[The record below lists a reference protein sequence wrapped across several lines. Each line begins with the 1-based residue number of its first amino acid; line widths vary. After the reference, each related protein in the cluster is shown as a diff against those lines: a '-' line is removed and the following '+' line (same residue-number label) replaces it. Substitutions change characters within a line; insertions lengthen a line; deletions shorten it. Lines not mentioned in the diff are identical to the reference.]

1 MIPVLLALAAAA
13 LYLLPLI
20 VPKPPPPD
28 EVALPPLPGAP
39 TPTPAGP
46 PSFVEA
52 VAAYDRLRAFVCPRQ
67 YPPDEA
73 ARISA
78 ALQSLRLALVD
89 PPSRPEV
96 TKEVS

>member
-39 TPTPAGP
+39 TPTPAAPDFVAAVRAVDGVIAYLRGTGQYGTAQQSAARVLRAAVVEGATP
-46 PSFVEA
+46 PVPPGVEA
-52 VAAYDRLRAFVCPRQ
+52 
-67 YPPDEA
+67 
-73 ARISA
+73 S
-78 ALQSLRLALVD
+78 S
-89 PPSRPEV
+89 
-96 TKEVS
+96 